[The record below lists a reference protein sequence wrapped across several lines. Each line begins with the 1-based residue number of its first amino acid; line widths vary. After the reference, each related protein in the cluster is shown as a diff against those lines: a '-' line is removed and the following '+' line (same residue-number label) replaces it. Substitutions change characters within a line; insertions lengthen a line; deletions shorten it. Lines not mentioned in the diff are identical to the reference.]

1 MLEMFRSQRESPKSH
16 LKVIRF
22 FHVRR
27 NRMETLSLRL
37 AFMHTRT
44 RSRVQREYG
53 PILHESN
60 PSAIDRVKKEMD
72 ELRIAESAP
81 GGDFQPD
88 HRKG

>member
-37 AFMHTRT
+37 AMHART
-44 RSRVQREYG
+44 MSRVQREYG
-53 PILHESN
+53 SILLESN

-81 GGDFQPD
+81 GEDFQPD

>member
-37 AFMHTRT
+37 AMHART
-44 RSRVQREYG
+44 MSRVQREYG
-53 PILHESN
+53 SILLESN